1 MIRPD
6 HWTSSYNLGNYYLN
20 AGLPKEAVAAY
31 GAAAKLD
38 PRTPVPLVNLSMA
51 YARLGDSLK
60 AEQSLRKALKLDPQ
74 SAAAHFNLGLLY
86 AEQKKMRQAENELR
100 LALKYDPQMAGAAYN
115 LGIILAKDRPAES
128 LRMLRKAY
136 EVSPNAKVAYTL
148 AYYERKAGNRPEAVR
163 ILREAI
169 EAKPAMADPYL
180 LLGDIYESGGMRAEA
195 AGVYREAAGNEKCY
209 GDCAGP
215 SPRTL
220 RRPVD
225 RSPRVRSRHPL
236 RFLFSFVRF
245 LPGARR
251 WPAHSEKFYPFPLH
265 CP

>member
-31 GAAAKLD
+31 GAAANLD

-51 YARLGDSLK
+51 YARLGDRQS

-86 AEQKKMRQAENELR
+86 AEQKKMKQAERELR
-100 LALKYDPQMAGAAYN
+100 FALKYDPQMAGAAYN

-148 AYYERKAGNRPEAVR
+148 AFYERKAGNRPEAVR

-180 LLGDIYESGGMRAEA
+180 LLGDIYESGGMREEA
-195 AGVYREAAGNEKCY
+195 AGVYREAAGNENLN
-209 GDCAGP
+209 A
-215 SPRTL
+215 R
-220 RRPVD
+220 D
-225 RSPRVRSRHPL
+225 RSVFERKSLLLL
-236 RFLFSFVRF
+236 R
-245 LPGARR
+245 
-251 WPAHSEKFYPFPLH
+251 
-265 CP
+265 